1 MRYFRILT
9 NKTNWTKKT
18 LYYLFKNGANKMKF
32 VSLDEII
39 KFAIEREDTAYK
51 LYKRAAELSSGPA
64 ARKMFEE
71 LAAEEATH
79 KDVFSKIDVDMAENH
94 KLCKIPETSIAKY
107 LTDVKF
113 RPDMTY
119 QEILV
124 YALKTEDS
132 AYQLYK
138 AAAGMTEDEKLQK
151 VLLSFAD
158 VELGHRRKIETL
170 YEDKV
175 LTEG

>member
-1 MRYFRILT
+1 
-9 NKTNWTKKT
+9 
-18 LYYLFKNGANKMKF
+18 MKF
-32 VSLDEII
+32 VSLQEVIQ
-39 KFAIEREDTAYK
+39 FAIAREDTAYK

-79 KDVFSKIDVDMAENH
+79 KDVFSRIDAEKAENH
-94 KLCKIPETSIAKY
+94 KLCRIPEKSISAY
-107 LTDVKF
+107 LSDVDF

-124 YALKTEDS
+124 YAMKTEDN

-138 AAAGMTEDEKLQK
+138 TAAGMTDDDKLQK
-151 VLLSFAD
+151 VLMNFAD
-158 VELGHRRKIETL
+158 VELGHRRKIEML
-170 YEDKV
+170 YEERV